1 MRTRLP
7 HAGRP
12 SLSTWSFTLIELLV
26 VIAIIA
32 ILAGLVLP
40 ALAKS
45 RQKAKQANCLSNL
58 KQLSLAFAMYEQDY
72 EEYLPLY
79 GNHVAGSQR
88 EDGWIYYSGFPV
100 PQSGNFEPARGT
112 LYTYVQN
119 EEVYACP
126 SDETVSRCSY
136 GTNSE
141 TAKQRVSAISK
152 PDTTPLLLEE
162 GASRA
167 SPTSNDGY
175 FDTQWGDFLT
185 KRHNKG
191 NVFGFCDGHV
201 TWETWDETTA
211 YAKCKIQ

>member
-1 MRTRLP
+1 MSTQRP
-7 HAGRP
+7 HARRH
-12 SLSTWSFTLIELLV
+12 SQSSWSFTLIELLV

-40 ALAKS
+40 ALAKA
-45 RQKAKQANCLSNL
+45 RQKAHQANCISNL
-58 KQLSLAFAMYEQDY
+58 KQLSLAFAMYEQDH
-72 EEYLPLY
+72 EEYFPLY

-88 EDGWIYYSGFPV
+88 EDVWIYYSGFPV
-100 PQSGNFEPARGT
+100 PQNGNFEPARGT
-112 LYTYVQN
+112 LYPYVQN

-126 SDETVSRCSY
+126 SDQTVSRCSY

-141 TAKQRVSAISK
+141 TAQLRVSVIKK
-152 PDTTPLLLEE
+152 PDATPLILEE

-175 FDTQWGDFLT
+175 FDTQWGDYLT

-191 NVFGFCDGHV
+191 DIFGFCDGHV
-201 TWETWDETTA
+201 TWEKWDDQTA
-211 YAKCKIQ
+211 YNRCEIP